1 MSRLT
6 KHIPFYEDFTKKI
19 KLSLHNFGVN
29 NSVTSNSYFANLLG
43 FKGDNA
49 NTQFSNYVN
58 GNGKNFTTRELIR
71 LIELMGNDSKPILD
85 YMCDKAGFV
94 CSERATPHKHI
105 EDIRDILQ
113 KFSIDNGLLNASF
126 LNAIKDNNIDEEE
139 TKQLKELSY
148 QFRARLLQFEFALSE
163 KLK

>member
-71 LIELMGNDSKPILD
+71 LIEL
-85 YMCDKAGFV
+85 
-94 CSERATPHKHI
+94 
-105 EDIRDILQ
+105 
-113 KFSIDNGLLNASF
+113 
-126 LNAIKDNNIDEEE
+126 
-139 TKQLKELSY
+139 
-148 QFRARLLQFEFALSE
+148 
-163 KLK
+163 